1 MIKSPLFIGT
11 DLRNVSAETKAI
23 FLNKDV
29 IALNQDPLGVQARLR
44 TSVDHNYQVWSG
56 ELSDGDFAVL
66 VLSLRQPDR
75 DKPATRRRVLDPLQK
90 VSRAFSRVMGW
101 MGLRNF
107 GDTMVTVTS
116 EELGIPTNSTG
127 HALSEFGLRDLW
139 AARSLGA
146 LPVGG
151 ALTLRVGAEDC
162 RVVRLHRQKT
172 KRGDRGGGGGD
183 TVPAGTLPAE
193 IMGKASSDMRRD
205 SENAVGN
212 SVIS

>member
-1 MIKSPLFIGT
+1 MGKALNATGRPIYYSLSVWGIHKPAIWAKGIGHSWRTTHDILGT

-44 TSVDHNYQVWSG
+44 TSVDHNQVWSG

-75 DKPATRRRVLDPLQK
+75 DKPATRRRVLDPLQN

-116 EELGIPTNSTG
+116 EEIRPQQIPWI
-127 HALSEFGLRDLW
+127 R
-139 AARSLGA
+139 
-146 LPVGG
+146 P
-151 ALTLRVGAEDC
+151 
-162 RVVRLHRQKT
+162 QQ
-172 KRGDRGGGGGD
+172 
-183 TVPAGTLPAE
+183 
-193 IMGKASSDMRRD
+193 I
-205 SENAVGN
+205 
-212 SVIS
+212 